1 MQQQHRS
8 RMRSED
14 AAAAA
19 ERLKQLWKCIIDTT
33 SSSSAFG
40 GNLLLSA
47 HFEY

>member
-8 RMRSED
+8 RMKSED
-14 AAAAA
+14 AAAA